1 MMKTNILF
9 LFCII
14 AFSAFAQQSI
24 PENVP
29 TPNAASL
36 GHYGDIPVSY
46 YTGNPGITIPLYE
59 ITVREVT
66 LPVKL
71 DYDASGVQM
80 NVLPSW
86 TGYNWTLSA
95 GGAITKA

>member
-1 MMKTNILF
+1 MKTIFPF

-14 AFSAFAQQSI
+14 AFSAFAQQSV
-24 PENVP
+24 PENIP

-46 YTGNPGITIPLYE
+46 YTGNPGISIPLYE
-59 ITVREVT
+59 ITVKGVT

-71 DYDASGVQM
+71 NYDASGVQM

-86 TGYNWTLSA
+86 TGYNWIQKQ
-95 GGAITKA
+95 GPM